1 MVKPESAKQKRSCFF
16 DRAVCLIEDTVVEE
30 EKREEETKLR
40 YKKQRVERGDG
51 ENGTVLVAR
60 RDDD

>member
-1 MVKPESAKQKRSCFF
+1 MVKPKSAKQKRSCFF
-16 DRAVCLIEDTVVEE
+16 DRAVCLIDDTVV
-30 EKREEETKLR
+30 EEETKLR